1 MPPVVPPCPNGGN
14 APPSWLRFLSLPPSL
29 EERKPPLSRPRR
41 FRTASLFCCRL
52 ASCSSGRLHSSA
64 LAIHGSADTRTSMFI
79 VHVQTTRL
87 SDFLSSRRT
96 RTRRQPNRRI
106 HGKPLVRWKPLV
118 WWKSLRDSGPILGRR
133 ACNWLVR
140 AVTLVRSRHPWLRG
154 HSNIDVHRPFTNALT
169 LGPRVLAFSP
179 ATRATS
185 RFPGESLV
193 LVEIA
198 ARFLL
203 FERVGFVLS
212 SSERHRWPERFQAGF
227 ALWSSERHRWPER
240 FQAGFALWS
249 SERHRWPERIPV
261 GFSLCSSEHCKWARA
276 LPGRFVLWSSGR
288 NKWTPALPGRFAL

>member
-41 FRTASLFCCRL
+41 FRIASLFCCRL

-118 WWKSLRDSGPILGRR
+118 
-133 ACNWLVR
+133 
-140 AVTLVRSRHPWLRG
+140 
-154 HSNIDVHRPFTNALT
+154 
-169 LGPRVLAFSP
+169 
-179 ATRATS
+179 
-185 RFPGESLV
+185 

-227 ALWSSERHRWPER
+227 ALWSSERHRWPDR
-240 FQAGFALWS
+240 FQ
-249 SERHRWPERIPV
+249 V
-261 GFSLCSSEHCKWARA
+261 GFSLCSSERCKWTLA
-276 LPGRFVLWSSGR
+276 LSVRFVL
-288 NKWTPALPGRFAL
+288 